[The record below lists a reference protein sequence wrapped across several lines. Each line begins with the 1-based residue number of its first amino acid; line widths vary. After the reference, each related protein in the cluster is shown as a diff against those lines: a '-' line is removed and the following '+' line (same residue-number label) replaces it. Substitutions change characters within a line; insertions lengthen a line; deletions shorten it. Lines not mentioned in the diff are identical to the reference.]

1 MAART
6 DEHKDEPVNF
16 LLGRAGMTRRGFVEW
31 ARRHSVGVLL
41 HQSQARN
48 VRVTDKLQQD
58 LQNLYAEKGIDM
70 QATLAEKYGTDD
82 LDTAYQQYRFQR
94 QEMAEL
100 PEKFSTES
108 RGQSPIVR
116 LAHTVGSVSALS
128 RLLCVPESTVRFF
141 AQGKT
146 KSVPDEIVEAM
157 RRSGWPKTDAF
168 IAETEK
174 WNASAGS

>member
-6 DEHKDEPVNF
+6 DEHKDEPVNY
-16 LLGRAGMTRRGFVEW
+16 LLARAGVSRRGFVEW
-31 ARRHSVGVLL
+31 AHRHSLGVLL
-41 HQSQARN
+41 HQSQART
-48 VRVTDKLQQD
+48 VRVTTKLQTD

-70 QATLAEKYGTDD
+70 QATLAEKYGTGD
-82 LDTAYQQYRFQR
+82 LELAYQEYRFQR

-100 PEKFSTES
+100 PEKFSPES
-108 RGQSPIVR
+108 RGKAPIVR

-128 RLLCVPESTVRFF
+128 RVLCVPESTVRFF

-146 KSVPDEIVEAM
+146 KSVPEEIEQAM
-157 RRSGWPKTDAF
+157 RRCGWPLTDAF
-168 IAETEK
+168 IRETEK